1 MTDCLSYPDYS
12 IIALYKKL
20 VIGCAFLVPDVGH
33 NEAYVSFLAVRP
45 GWERVGI
52 ASFMLYHLTQVCDLS
67 FEFKFH
73 FIIIMLQTCM
83 GKDITLHV
91 SASNPAICLYQKFGF
106 KIEEVVLDFYEKYFP
121 HNSPASQY
129 SALLLRLTR

>member
-20 VIGCAFLVPDVGH
+20 VVGCAFLIPDVGH

-52 ASFMLYHLTQVCDLS
+52 ASFMLYHLTQVCYQSLINLLPILILNNVTDL
-67 FEFKFH
+67 H
-73 FIIIMLQTCM
+73 
-83 GKDITLHV
+83 GKRHHTACI
-91 SASNPAICLYQKFGF
+91 SK
-106 KIEEVVLDFYEKYFP
+106 
-121 HNSPASQY
+121 
-129 SALLLRLTR
+129 